1 MKRITF
7 YLIVLTLIISCN
19 KEDLKWNLDKVG
31 RLPTIT
37 TGIISNITNISA
49 SASAEI
55 TNDGGAKITARGVC
69 WSTAPTPL
77 LTGSHTTDSVGIG
90 TFTSYITGLNAGTTY
105 YIRAY
110 ATNSVGTA
118 YGNQISF
125 TTTNISAS
133 LPTLST
139 TSPNS
144 ITNSTAVSGGNI
156 SSDGGSNVTQR
167 GVCWSSTQNPSI
179 SNNITNSGT
188 GIGSF
193 TSSLTGLTANTTYYV
208 KAYATNGVGTAYGNQ
223 LSFTT
228 TTPSVSLATLT
239 TMSVTSITT
248 TSSTNGGNISN
259 DGGSAVTSRGVCWGT
274 TANPTIANSFTS
286 NGTGIGTFTSSI
298 TGLTPAT
305 TYYVRAYATNS
316 VGTAYGNQVSFTTAS
331 PSVSLAT
338 LTTTSV
344 TSITTTSSTSG
355 GNISNDGGAA
365 VTSRGVCW
373 GTTANPT
380 IANSFTN
387 NGTGIGTFTSSITG
401 LTPATTYYVR
411 AYATNS
417 VGTAYGNQVS
427 FITTA
432 PSASLISTN
441 NCNSLNGITSL
452 YSGMNSTSAVWGMSS
467 SGYSGSC
474 WVAPDPLNS
483 GNLGTAVGTHFVQFS
498 HTFSNNGYIEFWL
511 NTYNPSY
518 NNVFPTIFIDGI
530 PQATPMM
537 IGGNPSSFYF
547 MKVQSSNISAGVH
560 TIKIQ
565 FVGSYYIFK
574 IDEIDFYEY

>member
-1 MKRITF
+1 MTDIYSKSKNNDKMKNVTYF
-7 YLIVLTLIISCN
+7 LIVFALLCSCN

-77 LTGSHTTDSVGIG
+77 LTGSHTTDSLGIG
-90 TFTSYITGLNAGTTY
+90 SFTSYITGLNAGTTY
-105 YIRAY
+105 YVRAY
-110 ATNSVGTA
+110 ATNSVGTS

-139 TSPNS
+139 TSANS

-208 KAYATNGVGTAYGNQ
+208 KAFATNG
-223 LSFTT
+223 
-228 TTPSVSLATLT
+228 
-239 TMSVTSITT
+239 
-248 TSSTNGGNISN
+248 
-259 DGGSAVTSRGVCWGT
+259 
-274 TANPTIANSFTS
+274 
-286 NGTGIGTFTSSI
+286 
-298 TGLTPAT
+298 
-305 TYYVRAYATNS
+305 

-547 MKVQSSNISAGVH
+547 MKVQSSNISAGAH